1 MKYRSETTAGKM
13 FQLDLGCMRFS
24 DITNSTRFTHLT
36 TSLLSLLPQ
45 THLLC
50 QLLSNHHSC
59 AGGLRE
65 DRMWK
70 RIIS

>member
-13 FQLDLGCMRFS
+13 FQLDLVMSEKRMQP
-24 DITNSTRFTHLT
+24 NSTRFTHLT